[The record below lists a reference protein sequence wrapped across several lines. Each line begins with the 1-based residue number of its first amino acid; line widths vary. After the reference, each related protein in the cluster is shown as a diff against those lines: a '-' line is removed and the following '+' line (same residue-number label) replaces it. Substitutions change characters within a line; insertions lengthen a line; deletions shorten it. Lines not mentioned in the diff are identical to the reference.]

1 MAALRSVVSDRA
13 FRLIGVLG
21 VCLALTLGFS
31 VQASLAQQSS
41 TKQAKVVLAELNDSG
56 VSGVASLVAKG
67 DQTQVSMSVVGVL
80 GNNPTHIH
88 QGTCADLDPNPQFPL
103 TNIALPSSTLT
114 GVSDTLVDV
123 PLADLLATPH
133 LILIHKSQKDIG
145 TYLACGNIVPG
156 ALTAE
161 EQASSNGGAPLPN
174 TGIGSW
180 TDGSPASRAL
190 LLALVAVELIVISA
204 LVVVRRAWAPAV
216 SNKKRT

>member
-1 MAALRSVVSDRA
+1 MAASRSAISVRA
-13 FRLIGVLG
+13 FRLIGALS
-21 VCLALTLGFS
+21 VCLALTLGLS
-31 VQASLAQQSS
+31 VHASLAQQSS
-41 TKQAKVVLAELNDSG
+41 PKRAKVVLAELNKSG
-56 VSGVASLVAKG
+56 VSGVVSLVAKG

-80 GNNPTHIH
+80 GDNPTHIH

-103 TNIALPSSTLT
+103 TNIVLPSSTLT

-161 EQASSNGGAPLPN
+161 EKASANGEAPLPN

-180 TDGSPASRAL
+180 TSGSPIGRTL
-190 LLALVAVELIVISA
+190 LLALVAAELILISA
-204 LVVVRRAWAPAV
+204 FVVVRRESAPIV
-216 SNKKRT
+216 PKE

>member
-13 FRLIGVLG
+13 FRMFGVLG
-21 VCLALTLGFS
+21 ICLALTLGLT

-41 TKQAKVVLAELNDSG
+41 AKQAKVILAELNESG

-67 DQTQVSMSVVGVL
+67 DQTQVSMSVIGVL
-80 GNNPTHIH
+80 GDNPTHIH
-88 QGTCADLDPNPQFPL
+88 QGTCKDLDPNPQYPL
-103 TNIALPSSTLT
+103 TNIVLPSSTLT
-114 GVSDTLVDV
+114 GVSDTLVDA
-123 PLADLLATPH
+123 PLSDLLATPH

-156 ALTAE
+156 ELTTE
-161 EQASSNGGAPLPN
+161 EQAGANGEAPLPN

-190 LLALVAVELIVISA
+190 LPALVATELILISA
-204 LVVVRRAWAPAV
+204 LIVVRRSWVPAV
-216 SNKKRT
+216 SKK